1 MKNYPLGS
9 DEIKTPLMYN
19 QVAYSDYG
27 VHKETGHIYSKKQGN
42 EWRPRSW
49 SIGGNMLYPFC
60 TIIGDDGHKK
70 AASFH
75 KACCETLKPQ
85 PAPTGVSDEEWE
97 QTPASV
103 KRLLHK
109 IWQVNHIDHNHL
121 NFHPDNLEWVTGTE
135 NVAKYQEHRISELKK
150 KSEKTFDRFFEIA
163 A

>member
-1 MKNYPLGS
+1 MKSYPLGS
-9 DEIKTPLMYN
+9 LEIKTPLMYN

-27 VHKETGHIYSKKQGN
+27 VHKETGHMYSKKQGG
-42 EWRPRSW
+42 EWRPRAW
-49 SIGGNMLYPFC
+49 GIGGNMQYPFC
-60 TIIGDDGHKK
+60 MIIGDDGHKK
-70 AASFH
+70 SASFH

-85 PAPTGVSDEEWE
+85 PAPPGVSDEEWE

-135 NVAKYQEHRISELKK
+135 NVAKYQKHRISELKK
-150 KSEKTFDRFFEIA
+150 KSEKTFNRLFEIA